1 MRRHLKAWLKA
12 RKARRQK
19 EEIDVTPEIPFLKS
33 PRPRVL
39 TPSPSEQDISLPPQ
53 SSPIFT
59 KLPTEIRQQI
69 LRFAFGDRTV
79 HADLVLEHPEKAE
92 LNGLRDDSGHGK
104 LSSRYSHKLDR
115 SQPQIWKWKGCVC
128 HRVAPPLL
136 QKFVWYE
143 ESVRQPADDDCCSG
157 YANLCHEWTTH
168 YGTTDACLI
177 GAMGWLLACRQS
189 YTEGLEVLYR
199 TNTIH
204 LSSKAL
210 ISNLPKLIL
219 SHRLTT
225 MTSLEVVWLIDSNV
239 NSGESIPE
247 QRDLDHIISILDT
260 HFPRLQR
267 LNLAL
272 KLNLYQKVPVKLD
285 EMIKTLDSFVARRA
299 QYLLEPITI
308 SLASWAFEQLHG
320 EVLQMFKEEKGLDS
334 KVPQNW
340 LRYKVWRYLDG
351 RYDVATGNTRETYGR
366 IEGITAQNGYWFWN
380 GDEPDIIIIA
390 QGCFG
395 SGGETIT
402 KDNRFIYAPRNPT

>member
-1 MRRHLKAWLKA
+1 MAVGLSTIVRFIPLLPRLML
-12 RKARRQK
+12 
-19 EEIDVTPEIPFLKS
+19 IDVL
-33 PRPRVL
+33 L
-39 TPSPSEQDISLPPQ
+39 
-53 SSPIFT
+53 
-59 KLPTEIRQQI
+59 
-69 LRFAFGDRTV
+69 
-79 HADLVLEHPEKAE
+79 
-92 LNGLRDDSGHGK
+92 
-104 LSSRYSHKLDR
+104 RYS
-115 SQPQIWKWKGCVC
+115 
-128 HRVAPPLL
+128 
-136 QKFVWYE
+136 
-143 ESVRQPADDDCCSG
+143 
-157 YANLCHEWTTH
+157 
-168 YGTTDACLI
+168 
-177 GAMGWLLACRQS
+177 
-189 YTEGLEVLYR
+189 EGLEVLYR

-320 EVLQMFKEEKGLDS
+320 EVFQMFKEEKGLDS